1 MSMRKDV
8 RGLHFGS
15 RKIKVLAF
23 ELFLLNSK
31 GEFGKQPAI
40 EAAMMESSDAV
51 EETVAETIVTD
62 SFEKKGLVAKTE
74 WSLEFCPKCNNLK
87 CSPPYYQYI

>member
-1 MSMRKDV
+1 
-8 RGLHFGS
+8 
-15 RKIKVLAF
+15 
-23 ELFLLNSK
+23 
-31 GEFGKQPAI
+31 
-40 EAAMMESSDAV
+40 MMESSDAV

>member
-1 MSMRKDV
+1 MSMGKDV

-51 EETVAETIVTD
+51 EETVAETFH
-62 SFEKKGLVAKTE
+62 SEYRHPRESG
-74 WSLEFCPKCNNLK
+74 WH
-87 CSPPYYQYI
+87 Q

>member
-1 MSMRKDV
+1 MFADSISGHGK
-8 RGLHFGS
+8 LKFWHLNF
-15 RKIKVLAF
+15 
-23 ELFLLNSK
+23 FLLNSK

-87 CSPPYYQYI
+87 CSPP

>member
-1 MSMRKDV
+1 MFADSISGHGK
-8 RGLHFGS
+8 LKFWH
-15 RKIKVLAF
+15 
-23 ELFLLNSK
+23 LNFFFSIQK
-31 GEFGKQPAI
+31 EFGKHPAI
-40 EAAMMESSDAV
+40 EAMMESSDAG

-87 CSPPYYQYI
+87 CSQ